1 MNFWDKLF
9 ILVLFGVFVLHAIF
23 AMDLWD
29 VVFVLVLLSIVLY

>member
-1 MNFWDKLF
+1 MNYWDKVF

-29 VVFVLVLLSIVLY
+29 VVFVLALLGIMLY

>member
-29 VVFVLVLLSIVLY
+29 VVFVLALLGIWVH